1 MKKLYVL
8 LLGILPFFT
17 TACDNDDEMETSQEK
32 LSIAVEKHLQECYA
46 DAEIKS
52 FQNWPNGWV
61 PGTEVNLVDKD
72 GNEVS
77 LFYRDSKVLSLT
89 VTKFA
94 RFENLPASVRAAFYA
109 SPFGNMKKERI
120 DKIECD
126 DYAQLP
132 NKMYRMEFTYYV
144 PGSGEL
150 FTQLTFNADGYLLPV
165 NHGFTNTAWSNP
177 VVDRSEIEYI
187 AGHYGVDIRSY
198 DNLGGTNSYY
208 VMDHN
213 ILKQVKFRDEKWE
226 STVYPLPLDTEVPE
240 NLLKRLHEL
249 EPDFVYVTLNRVETS
264 NGDGYQFLND
274 NGKGYILGDMFV
286 ERSI

>member
-1 MKKLYVL
+1 M
-8 LLGILPFFT
+8 LLGILLFFT
-17 TACDNDDEMETSQEK
+17 TACSNDDVETPQEK
-32 LSIAVEKHLQECYA
+32 LSAAVEKHLQECYA

-52 FQNWPNGWV
+52 FQNWANGWV
-61 PGTEVNLVDKD
+61 PGTEVNLVDKN

-77 LFYRDSKVLSLT
+77 IFYRDFKVLSLT

-94 RFENLPASVRAAFYA
+94 RFENLPPSVRTAFYA
-109 SPFGNMKKERI
+109 SPFGDMKKERI

-165 NHGFTNTAWSNP
+165 NHGFTNAAWSNP
-177 VVDRSEIEYI
+177 VVDRGEIEYI
-187 AGHYGVDIRSY
+187 DGHYGVDIRSY
-198 DNLGGTNSYY
+198 ENLGGTNSYY

-213 ILKQVKFRDEKWE
+213 ILKKVKFRDKKWK
-226 STVYPLPLDTEVPE
+226 STVYPMSLDTEVPE
-240 NLLKRLHEL
+240 NLLKRLREL
-249 EPDFVYVTLNRVETS
+249 EPDFQYVTLNRVETP